1 MIPIKDD
8 NPSTVF
14 PFVTIFLILANTA
27 IHVYQFSL
35 GEEAQAFIFR
45 LGAIPW
51 EITRFRELP
60 RLPASYRSD
69 IPNIMTLLTSMF
81 LHGGI
86 LHLLGNML
94 YLWIFGDNVESIMG
108 HGRFLIFYL
117 SCGVIATLCHV
128 VIDPGSAVPL
138 IGASGAIS
146 GILGAYFL
154 RFPRARVH
162 VLIVFFFFI
171 RVIRVSAIFVIGF
184 WFLIQVFN
192 GLGTLG
198 MQGSGGVAWFAHI
211 GGFVAGF
218 ILVFLFEKKER
229 VQVYRRKEL

>member
-1 MIPIKDD
+1 MK
-8 NPSTVF
+8 S
-14 PFVTIFLILANTA
+14 
-27 IHVYQFSL
+27 
-35 GEEAQAFIFR
+35 
-45 LGAIPW
+45 W
-51 EITRFRELP
+51 
-60 RLPASYRSD
+60 
-69 IPNIMTLLTSMF
+69 
-81 LHGGI
+81 
-86 LHLLGNML
+86 
-94 YLWIFGDNVESIMG
+94 
-108 HGRFLIFYL
+108 
-117 SCGVIATLCHV
+117 AT
-128 VIDPGSAVPL
+128 
-138 IGASGAIS
+138 GAIS

-229 VQVYRRKEL
+229 VQVYRRREWWW